1 MNGNNL
7 YVARQLFSW
16 MKLKRARIESDGN
29 FVSGDLMA
37 RPGIA
42 IVQYWARHRSHRI
55 RLQTPS
61 LRQELPRGDGIL
73 IKHQAP
79 IGIQSG
85 HRMLQRISRIGRS
98 RRQHNFPPSINVW
111 RSCRCRVDDP
121 IIESTETIM
130 VTLLRC
136 ATRQDRYSHFVH
148 PSSSAKS
155 VEIARL

>member
-1 MNGNNL
+1 MNGNSL

-42 IVQYWARHRSHRI
+42 IVQYWARDRSHRI

-73 IKHQAP
+73 IQHQAS

-85 HRMLQRISRIGRS
+85 HRMLQRISRKLAARDG
-98 RRQHNFPPSINVW
+98 N
-111 RSCRCRVDDP
+111 
-121 IIESTETIM
+121 IIFH
-130 VTLLRC
+130 LLLTSGEV
-136 ATRQDRYSHFVH
+136 AAVAWMIQ
-148 PSSSAKS
+148 SSK
-155 VEIARL
+155 VPKL